1 MMAVSGQQN
10 DKDKSDEGE
19 EQTKLKRELTLI
31 DGASMIIGII
41 VGSGIFVSPK
51 GVLQYAGSVG
61 LSCLVWLL
69 SGLLSFIGALCYA
82 ELGTMIPKSGGDY
95 AYIKYAYGPLLS
107 FLYLW
112 SALLVIMPAGNAII
126 ALTFASYILEPFY
139 PECEPPLD
147 AVRLIAA
154 MLICKI
160 LQKYYFLDNIY
171 ILSSRSVDSSQL
183 LQCQTCCKSDGSC
196 ICNKG
201 KSLQRIKVISKY
213 FLCVRC
219 WPL

>member
-1 MMAVSGQQN
+1 MSEVPPDENVQMIMMSNDGGQEDFKTN
-10 DKDKSDEGE
+10 NGSENSP
-19 EQTKLKRELTLI
+19 KLKRELTLI

-61 LSCLVWLL
+61 LSCLVWAL

-82 ELGTMIPKSGGDY
+82 ELGTMIPMSGGDY
-95 AYIKYAYGPLLS
+95 AYIKHAWGPLLS

-112 SALLVIMPAGNAII
+112 SAMLVIMPAGNAII

-139 PECEPPLD
+139 PECEPPQD

-154 MLICKI
+154 MLICETHVFI
-160 LQKYYFLDNIY
+160 RGRN
-171 ILSSRSVDSSQL
+171 
-183 LQCQTCCKSDGSC
+183 
-196 ICNKG
+196 
-201 KSLQRIKVISKY
+201 
-213 FLCVRC
+213 
-219 WPL
+219 